1 MTVPSVME
9 SSSSSVLRTS
19 YLHKN
24 TDTSEALLR
33 KILDHFLIVDDRAVG
48 IDPPGSVPLQLSV
61 YCFHGTLHTEAE
73 AGGFC

>member
-1 MTVPSVME
+1 MG
-9 SSSSSVLRTS
+9 
-19 YLHKN
+19 
-24 TDTSEALLR
+24 TDDDRALGDGIQFFFCPENFRPPGLD
-33 KILDHFLIVDDRAVG
+33 IFDHFFIVDDRAVG